1 MDVRELRIGNW
12 VYDSRRTQFPMY
24 VTGFSEDGYV
34 TLNFPGNE
42 GMDWE
47 ADAADL
53 EPIRLDADVRN
64 RLGFVA
70 YGDTRYEKE
79 GESWTITIHP
89 YFPLIRIESFYENS
103 GDLDATFTSEKIK
116 YLHELQNAFYLTT
129 KQELKIEL

>member
-1 MDVRELRIGNW
+1 MDANELRIGNW
-12 VYDSRRTQFPMY
+12 VYDGRRTQFPMY

-53 EPIRLDADVRN
+53 QPIRL
-64 RLGFVA
+64 
-70 YGDTRYEKE
+70 
-79 GESWTITIHP
+79 
-89 YFPLIRIESFYENS
+89 S
-103 GDLDATFTSEKIK
+103 GDLLKKNGFVSVADFQYEKYGDGWVIITYPFMPLTRIELEMSGITRAFFSSELI
-116 YLHELQNAFYLTT
+116 LSVHELQNAFYLTT

>member
-1 MDVRELRIGNW
+1 MDAKELRIGNW
-12 VYDSRRTQFPMY
+12 VYDGRRTQFPMY

-53 EPIRLDADVRN
+53 EPIHLTVD
-64 RLGFVA
+64 LLKKIGFVSLGECQYEK
-70 YGDTRYEKE
+70 YGD
-79 GESWTITIHP
+79 GWTITTHP
-89 YFPLIRIESFYENS
+89 FVPLTRIELELS
-103 GDLDATFTSEKIK
+103 GITRAACSSELICN
-116 YLHELQNAFYLTT
+116 LHELQNAFYLTT